1 MLQVVAARE
10 PDTLPDV
17 EHLLRPAPRRPGE
30 LHEAVTISP
39 ELGARLMYCCASAG
53 VVVDVAATLLLESQL
68 LMNDLAAVGAGDL
81 VDRLLHAEVGVER
94 GLSAAEADYLRSLT
108 VGRRSGSTAGRPR
121 DRVVLPV
128 RLLPLL
134 DSAVWTRAGAGD
146 LERAIRW
153 ETAALLGATTMR
165 EWGLRRVLTLA
176 AARR

>member
-1 MLQVVAARE
+1 MLHAVAAPE
-10 PDTLPDV
+10 PDPLPEV
-17 EHLLRPAPRRPGE
+17 EHLLRAAPRRPGE

-39 ELGARLMYCCASAG
+39 ELSGHLMERCAPAG
-53 VVVDVAATLLLESQL
+53 VAIDVAATLLVESQL
-68 LMNDLAAVGAGDL
+68 LMNDLAAVGAGYL
-81 VDRLLHAEVGVER
+81 MDRLLDAEVGVTR
-94 GLSAAEADYLRSLT
+94 RLSAAEADYLRSLT

-121 DRVVLPV
+121 DRIVLPV

-134 DSAVWTRAGAGD
+134 DSAVWMRARDGN

-176 AARR
+176 DRRR